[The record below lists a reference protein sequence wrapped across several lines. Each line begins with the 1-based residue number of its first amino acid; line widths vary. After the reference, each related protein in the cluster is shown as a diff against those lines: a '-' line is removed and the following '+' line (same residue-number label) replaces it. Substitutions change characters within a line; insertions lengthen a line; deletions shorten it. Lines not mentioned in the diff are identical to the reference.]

1 MTNNKAK
8 KKKKKCLGTTAGAPN
23 NPFTGVHPQ
32 RN

>member
-1 MTNNKAK
+1 MTNNKA

-32 RN
+32 RS